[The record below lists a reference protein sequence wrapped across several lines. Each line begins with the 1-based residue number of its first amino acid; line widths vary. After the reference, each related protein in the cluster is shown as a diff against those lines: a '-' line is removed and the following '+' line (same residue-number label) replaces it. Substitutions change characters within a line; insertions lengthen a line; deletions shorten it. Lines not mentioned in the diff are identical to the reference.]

1 MVTTMSDDTDN
12 APDNQP
18 TITPSAAAFPQ
29 GPVAFPN
36 ASAPTAVSSLLPS
49 RYQAIA
55 RGAAVINQGA
65 EAVGRG
71 VAAGLRAIDKASK
84 ELGGSKPAY

>member
-1 MVTTMSDDTDN
+1 MSDDDNDNATDN
-12 APDNQP
+12 QS
-18 TITPSAAAFPQ
+18 TSTPSAAAFPQ

-36 ASAPTAVSSLLPS
+36 ASAPTAVSSSLPP

-65 EAVGRG
+65 GAVGRG
-71 VAAGLRAIDKASK
+71 VAAGLMAIDKASK
-84 ELGGSKPAY
+84 EFGGSKPAY

>member
-1 MVTTMSDDTDN
+1 MGITMSDDDSNN
-12 APDNQP
+12 AP
-18 TITPSAAAFPQ
+18 IAAAFPQ

-36 ASAPTAVSSLLPS
+36 ASAPTTAPSSWLPPKY
-49 RYQAIA
+49 RAIGQGAQA
-55 RGAAVINQGA
+55 INQGA

-71 VAAGLRAIDKASK
+71 VAAGLMAVDKASH